1 MELLLQLATTI
12 WKTAKGPLNKTI
24 FSSTRGGSFCW
35 WKSENL
41 TEFSTNWA
49 ERSES
54 LCPVFP
60 AYLQIQL
67 PSFYCSKVS
76 LGHVLVRAR
85 LLSST
90 LFKNYQKKSHTKSLV
105 EIRK

>member
-54 LCPVFP
+54 C
-60 AYLQIQL
+60 AL
-67 PSFYCSKVS
+67 PS
-76 LGHVLVRAR
+76 LHI
-85 LLSST
+85 
-90 LFKNYQKKSHTKSLV
+90 FKFNYLHFIAQRCHWVTF
-105 EIRK
+105 